1 LFLKTKQIANTT
13 LTVALT
19 SKGQFQIN
27 SLEWYSIIPAIKNMQ
42 IQYQNITDETW
53 SVTLISL

>member
-1 LFLKTKQIANTT
+1 MNENYAQIKPSVGQGFLFLKTKQIANTT

-27 SLEWYSIIPAIKNMQ
+27 SLE
-42 IQYQNITDETW
+42 
-53 SVTLISL
+53 